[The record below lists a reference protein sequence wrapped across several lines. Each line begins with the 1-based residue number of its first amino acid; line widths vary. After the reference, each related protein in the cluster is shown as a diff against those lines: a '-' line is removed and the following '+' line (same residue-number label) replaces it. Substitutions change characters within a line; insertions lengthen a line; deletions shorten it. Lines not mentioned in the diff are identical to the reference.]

1 MNSIIKGAAYTLIH
15 APDMVVHN
23 GTTQTTE
30 RIVNP
35 NSDYLKAL
43 PKHLRSFDDA
53 AIYPPNQVYI
63 GNQHPEFLNT
73 IGDLPWYNKLIKGA
87 SRFSKNG
94 EIMPEE
100 EFYLLMHAVDAFN
113 LVMLDADFIKKYK
126 PIFDKH
132 PVVTAELKAKIGA
145 GFILNDIEAE
155 IKNNHAEGLYFNH
168 KLIGCVKRAHDIDE
182 NLSAHVILEN
192 LVSKA
197 SSVTAL
203 LNLIKH
209 TGISPDEVD
218 MVLDCSE
225 EAVGDMNQRGGGN
238 LAKAC
243 AESCGFVNA
252 SGSDIRAFCAAP
264 THAIIHAAALVASG
278 TYDNVIV
285 AAGGST
291 AKLGMNG
298 KDHVKKEMPV
308 LEDVVGSF
316 AVLIS
321 KNDGVS
327 PEILSPYTGKHT
339 VGSGSSPQAV
349 TKALVADP
357 LEKMG
362 IRIVD
367 IDKFSA
373 EMHNPDVTKPAGAG
387 DVPLA
392 NFKMIGALAVMRGEF
407 DRTQIDAFTAKH
419 GNPGWAPTQ
428 GHIPSGVPF
437 LEFARQ
443 DILAGKIKNSMI
455 IGKGSLFLGR
465 MTNLFDGVSFIIQKN
480 AGISAQNTASDIKKP
495 KIILTGLGSEHGE
508 QNMIE
513 GALQA
518 SKANAADITYIG
530 SNGDHSKAVSI
541 VETNCE
547 KIMHEKMDAMLNS
560 KQADGAVTM
569 HYSFP
574 IGVSTIGRVI
584 TPAYGKAMYIASTT
598 GTSSTNRAE
607 AMVKNALNGII
618 VAKASGVKTPKVGIL
633 NVDGARSCEKA
644 LKDLKAAGYDIE
656 FAGSNRSDGGCIM
669 RGNDAMTAAC
679 DVLVCDSLTGNVLM
693 KMFSAFTTGG
703 NYESI
708 GFGYGPGMASD
719 YEKLVLILSR
729 ASGAPVVANSI
740 LFAAELV
747 NGNYKK
753 VLKDEYKKAE
763 KAGLEKVLEAVVK
776 ASGAKKS
783 TAKKAGAKE
792 IKAPKQE
799 VVDTDINGVEV
810 ENLDAAVEAVWAAGI
825 YASSGMGC
833 TGIVI
838 QVAKANEKKARDVLI
853 KKGFLVKE

>member
-15 APDMVVHN
+15 APDMVIHN
-23 GTTQTTE
+23 GATQTTE
-30 RIVNP
+30 RIVAP
-35 NSDYLKAL
+35 DSEYLKTL
-43 PKHLRSFDDA
+43 PKHLRPFSDVVA
-53 AIYPPNQVYI
+53 YPPSQVYI
-63 GNQHPEFLNT
+63 GNQTPDWLNT
-73 IGDLPWYNKLIKGA
+73 IGDLPWHNKPVKGA

-94 EIMPEE
+94 EVMPEE
-100 EFYLLMHAVDAFN
+100 ELYLLMHAVDAFN
-113 LVMLDADFIKKYK
+113 LVMLEADFIKKHK
-126 PIFDKH
+126 PAFDKH
-132 PVVTAELKAKIGA
+132 PLITPELKAKIGA
-145 GFILNDIEAE
+145 GAAPTDIESE
-155 IKNNHAEGLYFNH
+155 IKNNHAEGLYFEH

-197 SSVTAL
+197 SSVTAM
-203 LNLIKH
+203 LNLVKH
-209 TGISPDEVD
+209 TGVDPSEID

-243 AESCGFVNA
+243 AESCGFVNS

-285 AAGGST
+285 SAGGST

-298 KDHVKKEMPV
+298 KDHVKKDMPV
-308 LEDVVGSF
+308 IEDVIGTF

-339 VGSGSSPQAV
+339 VGSGSAPQAV
-349 TKALVADP
+349 IKALVADP

-362 IRIVD
+362 ARISD
-367 IDKFSA
+367 IDRYAS
-373 EMHNPDVTKPAGAG
+373 EMHNPEAGAG
-387 DVPLA
+387 NVALQ
-392 NFKMIGALAVMRGEF
+392 NFKMIGALAVMQGEF
-407 DRTQIDAFTAKH
+407 DRAGIEAFTSKVGSH
-419 GNPGWAPTQ
+419 GWAPTQ
-428 GHIPSGVPF
+428 GHIPSGVPV

-443 DILAGKIKNSMI
+443 DILAGKIKNAMV

-465 MTNLFDGVSFIIQKN
+465 MTSLFDGASFIIQKN
-480 AGISAQNTASDIKKP
+480 AGAAGQTATNTSDVKKP
-495 KIILTGLGSEHGE
+495 RIILTGLGSEHGE
-508 QNMIE
+508 SNMIE
-513 GALQA
+513 GALLA
-518 SKANAADITYIG
+518 ARANAAEITYIG
-530 SNGDHSKAVSI
+530 SNGDHAGATSI

-547 KIMHEKMDAMLNS
+547 KAMHEKMDAMLNS

-574 IGVSTIGRVI
+574 IGVSTIGKVI
-584 TPAYGKAMYIASTT
+584 TPAHGKAMYIASTT

-618 VAKASGVKTPKVGIL
+618 VAKASGIKRPKVGIL
-633 NVDGARSCEKA
+633 NVDGARTCEKA

-656 FAGSNRSDGGCIM
+656 FAGSGRSDGGCIM

-708 GFGYGPGMASD
+708 GFGYGPGMAHD
-719 YEKLVLILSR
+719 YDKLVLILSR

-747 NGNYKK
+747 NGGYKK

-763 KAGLEKVLEAVVK
+763 KAGLESVLEAVVK
-776 ASGAKKS
+776 ASGAKKPA
-783 TAKKAGAKE
+783 AKKAGAKE
-792 IKAPKQE
+792 VKAPKQE

-825 YASSGMGC
+825 YAASGMGC

-838 QVAKANEKKARDVLI
+838 QVAKANEKKAREVLI

>member
-1 MNSIIKGAAYTLIH
+1 MNSILKGAAYTLIH
-15 APDMVVHN
+15 APDMVIHN
-23 GTTQTTE
+23 GSTQTTE

-43 PKHLRSFDDA
+43 PKHLRKFDDVVS
-53 AIYPPNQVYI
+53 YPPTQVYI
-63 GNQHPEFLNT
+63 GNKTPDFLNT
-73 IGDLPWYNKLIKGA
+73 IGDLPWFNKPVKGA
-87 SRFSKNG
+87 NRFSKNG
-94 EIMPEE
+94 EIMPQE

-126 PIFDKH
+126 PAFDKH
-132 PVVTAELKAKIGA
+132 PLITAELKAKIGA
-145 GFILNDIEAE
+145 GADMPSIENE
-155 IKNNHAEGLYFNH
+155 INNNHAEGLYSNQ

-197 SSVTAL
+197 SSVTAI
-203 LNLIKH
+203 LNLVKYTSIAA
-209 TGISPDEVD
+209 DEVD

-298 KDHVKKEMPV
+298 KDHVKKDMPV
-308 LEDVVGSF
+308 IEDVVGSF

-321 KNDGVS
+321 KNDGIN

-339 VGSGSSPQAV
+339 VGSGSAPQAV
-349 TKALVADP
+349 IKALVADP

-362 IRIVD
+362 VKISD
-367 IDKFSA
+367 IDRYAS
-373 EMHNPDVTKPAGAG
+373 EMHNPEAGAG
-387 DVPLA
+387 NVALQ
-392 NFKMIGALAVMRGEF
+392 NFKMIAALAVMQGEF
-407 DRTQIDAFTAKH
+407 ARTEIDAFTTRVGTH
-419 GNPGWAPTQ
+419 GWAPTQ
-428 GHIPSGVPF
+428 GHIPSGAPA
-437 LEFARQ
+437 LEFFRQ

-480 AGISAQNTASDIKKP
+480 AGASSGRSLNAPTEKLP
-495 KIILTGLGSEHGE
+495 RIILTGLGSEHGE
-508 QNMIE
+508 INMID

-518 SKANAADITYIG
+518 AKAGAAEITYIG
-530 SNGDHSKAVSI
+530 SKGNHSNVVNV

-547 KIMHEKMDAMLNS
+547 KVMHEKMDGLLKS
-560 KQADGAVTM
+560 KEADGAVTM

-574 IGVSTIGRVI
+574 IGVSTVGRVI
-584 TPAYGKAMYIASTT
+584 TPAHGKAMYIASTT

-607 AMVKNALNGII
+607 SMIKNALYGII
-618 VAKASGVKTPKVGIL
+618 VAKASGIKKPTVGIL
-633 NVDGARSCEKA
+633 NVDGARTCEKA

-656 FAGSNRSDGGCIM
+656 FAGSGRSDGGCIM

-708 GFGYGPGMASD
+708 GFGYGPGVAAD
-719 YEKLVLILSR
+719 YDKLVLILSR
-729 ASGAPVVANSI
+729 ASGVPVVANSI

-753 VLKDEYKKAE
+753 VVKDEFKKAE
-763 KAGLEKVLEAVVK
+763 KAGLEKVLEGVVE
-776 ASGAKKS
+776 ASGTKAKA
-783 TAKKAGAKE
+783 TKKGAAAKE
-792 IKAPKQE
+792 TKAPATE
-799 VVDTDINGVEV
+799 IVDTDINGVEI
-810 ENLDAAVEAVWAAGI
+810 ENLDAAVESIWAAGI
-825 YASSGMGC
+825 YAASGMGC

-838 QVAKANEKKARDVLI
+838 QVNKAKEKKAREVLI